1 MADLSKLVILEES
14 VILNLAA
21 NPNFVQEFPFLS
33 SMLNNIPTGGTTG
46 SGCSRCNR
54 TAARRINAING
65 VKQSFLSMGAEK
77 KQRLKQLLNTEKIR
91 LRLVAGGKVM
101 EYTF

>member
-33 SMLNNIPTGGTTG
+33 SMLYNIPTGGTAG
-46 SGCSRCNR
+46 SGCSR
-54 TAARRINAING
+54 
-65 VKQSFLSMGAEK
+65 
-77 KQRLKQLLNTEKIR
+77 
-91 LRLVAGGKVM
+91 
-101 EYTF
+101 